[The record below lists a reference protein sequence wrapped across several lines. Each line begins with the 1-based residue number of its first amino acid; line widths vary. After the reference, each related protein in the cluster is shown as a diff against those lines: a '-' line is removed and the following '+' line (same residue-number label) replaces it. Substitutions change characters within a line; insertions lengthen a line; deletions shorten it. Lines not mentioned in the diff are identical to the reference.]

1 MEYFFKMKV
10 EKIHQIYHE
19 LKLKYN
25 NQMILARLI
34 IKEHKIFQIYKEE
47 NLINQLIKKHI

>member
-47 NLINQLIKKHI
+47 NLINQLIKNHI